1 MASIKLDPDTLV
13 YLKPVIK
20 AANGT
25 AVTNFGAVE
34 ITLAELSKLLVA
46 QKPQI
51 AALTPASTAAQIV
64 AALQA

>member
-1 MASIKLDPDTLV
+1 MASINFGPDTLV
-13 YLKPVIK
+13 YLKPVVK
-20 AANGT
+20 DGGN

-46 QKPQI
+46 QKTQI
-51 AALTPASTAAQIV
+51 AALTSASTTAQIV